1 MFSLSNSSRIFALCV
16 AAAAVSSG
24 VRAENEVAENPGL
37 LGVHG
42 LLGATGLG
50 YGAPGYGGGPAVSV
64 GVPGL
69 ASVGVGVGNGGVGV
83 SANVLGLGAHVGV
96 GNGGVGNG
104 APGYGVPS
112 TGVYNAPAYNS
123 VPAATAVDNAAT
135 TTTVVN
141 GAPTCFSVRYSDVT

>member
-37 LGVHG
+37 LGVPGLLGG
-42 LLGATGLG
+42 LLGAIGLG

-104 APGYGVPS
+104 APGYCVPP

-123 VPAATAVDNAAT
+123 VPAATAVENAAT
-135 TTTVVN
+135 TTTGVN
-141 GAPTCFSVRYSDVT
+141 GAPT